1 MYANGKDVFKASI
14 DTEIRHS
21 LCVNV
26 TSGIP
31 GIAMEHYKA
40 LYSAVA
46 PYHGSLATYVTAISM

>member
-1 MYANGKDVFKASI
+1 MQ
-14 DTEIRHS
+14 S
-21 LCVNV
+21 LDKHVTYKRVYSVCIG

-46 PYHGSLATYVTAISM
+46 PYLRSLAT